1 MMRSHVRLLVWL
13 LAVALALALLWRQVR
28 FVVILQVSWLQALLA
43 FAVIAGIIYVL
54 LGLILDRLGR

>member
-1 MMRSHVRLLVWL
+1 VRLLVWL

-43 FAVIAGIIYVL
+43 FAVMAGIIYVL

>member
-43 FAVIAGIIYVL
+43 FAVMAGIIYVL
-54 LGLILDRLGR
+54 LGLIMDRLGR